1 MPKREAR
8 VIETYDVKADAEA
21 NYANAYQLVNEMQP
35 GDEFWDRYEFTRIVK
50 EAADI
55 RRCAPMAV
63 LAALFT
69 RRMAN
74 VSSVWRLPPIIGSP
88 GSLNMVMA
96 VIGDS
101 GAGKSTGAD
110 LATELYPGHFLSMA
124 QYGERPRSD
133 AAMLL
138 PFYEDERDEEKR
150 MVRKSVHFGVQ
161 LEYRESED
169 LVGGTQDWA
178 KTRMEYLRSMW
189 SGEKLG
195 GRIKGDA
202 KNPPVPPLEPHSYRM
217 TLLALMQFDL
227 MPRLLDGKSLGTPQR
242 WVFVPAARQGEVDT
256 SFEAFKNRRSGIAP
270 TLELAKLPPIVDAH
284 PMFMQVDEVIE
295 YEVWR
300 DHEENKMHDL
310 DRHHNLNRLK
320 MAAAFSWCDR
330 ADGRITETDWEAAT
344 DLMNLSRRL
353 RDLVMLY
360 TSLTKTQ
367 EQVQRARTRAKID
380 HQIRSEL
387 EDQEASKYEER
398 LRRYALM
405 FAHKVREAEDGH
417 LSFGRLRNLIKSTQ
431 RELFWPDA
439 SVRCEALDLAIEE
452 GWLLHEPTE
461 RGNRCVPGPVEPPA
475 P

>member
-1 MPKREAR
+1 
-8 VIETYDVKADAEA
+8 
-21 NYANAYQLVNEMQP
+21 
-35 GDEFWDRYEFTRIVK
+35 
-50 EAADI
+50 
-55 RRCAPMAV
+55 
-63 LAALFT
+63 
-69 RRMAN
+69 
-74 VSSVWRLPPIIGSP
+74 
-88 GSLNMVMA
+88 
-96 VIGDS
+96 
-101 GAGKSTGAD
+101 
-110 LATELYPGHFLSMA
+110 
-124 QYGERPRSD
+124 
-133 AAMLL
+133 
-138 PFYEDERDEEKR
+138 
-150 MVRKSVHFGVQ
+150 
-161 LEYRESED
+161 
-169 LVGGTQDWA
+169 
-178 KTRMEYLRSMW
+178 MW